1 VVGTENMIGLL
12 AVNYLKN
19 FFFILFVTN
28 NETMWTKTGYS
39 DLNDLGRALEKH
51 NKSKEHIAF
60 ACKFVLFGKQNIAT
74 VIDPPATAIP
84 RFSLVIVPARKME
97 IEKLR

>member
-12 AVNYLKN
+12 AVGKLLKKT

-28 NETMWTKTGYS
+28 NETVWTKTGYS

-60 ACKFVLFGKQNIAT
+60 ACKFVLF
-74 VIDPPATAIP
+74 
-84 RFSLVIVPARKME
+84 RFFRKV
-97 IEKLR
+97 

>member
-19 FFFILFVTN
+19 FFFLILFVTN
-28 NETMWTKTGYS
+28 NETVWTKMGYS

-74 VIDPPATAIP
+74 VIDPTATAIP
-84 RFSLVIVPARKME
+84 R
-97 IEKLR
+97 

>member
-28 NETMWTKTGYS
+28 NETVWTKTGYS
-39 DLNDLGRALEKH
+39 DLNNLGRALEKH

-74 VIDPPATAIP
+74 VIDPTATAIP
-84 RFSLVIVPARKME
+84 R
-97 IEKLR
+97 

>member
-1 VVGTENMIGLL
+1 MIGLL

-28 NETMWTKTGYS
+28 NETVWTKTGYS

-51 NKSKEHIAF
+51 NKSILLLLVNSF
-60 ACKFVLFGKQNIAT
+60 FFVF
-74 VIDPPATAIP
+74 
-84 RFSLVIVPARKME
+84 FRKV
-97 IEKLR
+97 

>member
-19 FFFILFVTN
+19 FFFILFVSN
-28 NETMWTKTGYS
+28 NETVWTKTGYS
-39 DLNDLGRALEKH
+39 DLNNLGRALKKH

-60 ACKFVLFGKQNIAT
+60 ACKFVLLGKQNITT
-74 VIDPPATAIP
+74 VIDPMAMAIP
-84 RFSLVIVPARKME
+84 R
-97 IEKLR
+97 

>member
-28 NETMWTKTGYS
+28 NETVWTKTGYS

-60 ACKFVLFGKQNIAT
+60 ACKFVLFSKQNIAT
-74 VIDPPATAIP
+74 VIDPTATAIP
-84 RFSLVIVPARKME
+84 L
-97 IEKLR
+97 

>member
-19 FFFILFVTN
+19 FFLILSVTN
-28 NETMWTKTGYS
+28 NQTLRTKTGYS
-39 DLNDLGRALEKH
+39 DLNNLGRALQEH

-74 VIDPPATAIP
+74 VIDPTATAIP
-84 RFSLVIVPARKME
+84 C
-97 IEKLR
+97 

>member
-28 NETMWTKTGYS
+28 NETVWTKAGYS

-51 NKSKEHIAF
+51 NKLLLKEHIAF
-60 ACKFVLFGKQNIAT
+60 ACKFVLF
-74 VIDPPATAIP
+74 
-84 RFSLVIVPARKME
+84 RFFRKV
-97 IEKLR
+97 

>member
-12 AVNYLKN
+12 AVNYLKI

-28 NETMWTKTGYS
+28 NETVWTKTGYS
-39 DLNDLGRALEKH
+39 DLNDLGRALVKH

-60 ACKFVLFGKQNIAT
+60 ACKFVLF
-74 VIDPPATAIP
+74 
-84 RFSLVIVPARKME
+84 RFFRKV
-97 IEKLR
+97 